1 MITVTRYVQDSN
13 SASHQK
19 TQEGQCC
26 QLQTFTCITV
36 LLLIFINA
44 SYFLR
49 VKTVK
54 FVLNIKNR
62 CQLVNNSSNEY

>member
-1 MITVTRYVQDSN
+1 MLSITNIITR
-13 SASHQK
+13 
-19 TQEGQCC
+19 
-26 QLQTFTCITV
+26 ITV

>member
-1 MITVTRYVQDSN
+1 MLSITNIITY
-13 SASHQK
+13 
-19 TQEGQCC
+19 
-26 QLQTFTCITV
+26 ITV

-49 VKTVK
+49 V
-54 FVLNIKNR
+54 VLNIKNR